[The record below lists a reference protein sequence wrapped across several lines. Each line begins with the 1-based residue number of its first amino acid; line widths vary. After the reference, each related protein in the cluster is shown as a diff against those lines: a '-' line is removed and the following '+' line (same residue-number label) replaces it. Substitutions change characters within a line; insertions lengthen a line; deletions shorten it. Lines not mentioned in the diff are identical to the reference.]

1 MASRKQEELEIIVKT
16 YDLMKWC
23 CEHTSKFPRNYRF
36 VLGERIE
43 RNLYDILEWLIAGRK
58 RCQVPFHVSGTGVT
72 SSIKAEQRKLPG

>member
-1 MASRKQEELEIIVKT
+1 MASRKQEELVIIVKT

-43 RNLYDILEWLIAGRK
+43 RNLYDILEWLALVAA
-58 RCQVPFHVSGTGVT
+58 QSQLHWH
-72 SSIKAEQRKLPG
+72 KARGGFKA